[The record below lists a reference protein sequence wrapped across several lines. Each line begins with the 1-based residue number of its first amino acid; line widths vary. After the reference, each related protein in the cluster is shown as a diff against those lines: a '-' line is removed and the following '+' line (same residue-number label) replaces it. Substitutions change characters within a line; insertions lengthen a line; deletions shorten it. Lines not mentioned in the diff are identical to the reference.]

1 MRVKPDNCPV
11 LLSKGG
17 ESEVKER
24 VEAMAVAGN
33 SERVDRAAVRPADV
47 VFCSVADGGVL
58 LSLKQG
64 VYFGVDPIGARIW
77 DLLQTPRTASE
88 LVTLLMQE
96 FDVGA
101 EQCRASVT
109 AFLDRM
115 EANELIRY
123 EDRPV
128 AS

>member
-1 MRVKPDNCPV
+1 